1 MPLKVLTTVLAVV
14 LHGGG
19 GWVGVRP
26 ALCENN
32 LRLELL
38 QFGLQ
43 LSQFGICIF
52 DEVRDFG
59 ETLAVLG
66 HLAQL
71 LGALLDLQLFAD
83 FPADG
88 LFDFLQRDAGGVLA
102 GRVARAR
109 HAVFISQLI
118 QFWLPNKVALKHRC
132 QFLFICVKSLEQA
145 EIFKTKIADKYNF
158 QGHLPFGNLKLVLFA
173 RRRPV

>member
-1 MPLKVLTTVLAVV
+1 LKMVFNPTASKSKVLTTVLAVV
-14 LHGGG
+14 LRGGG

-32 LRLELL
+32 LRLKLL

-43 LSQFGICIF
+43 LCQFGICIF
-52 DEVRDFG
+52 DKVRDFG
-59 ETLAVLG
+59 EALAVLS
-66 HLAQL
+66 HLAQFL
-71 LGALLDLQLFAD
+71 SAFLDLQFLAD

-88 LFDFLQRDAGGVLA
+88 LFDLLQRDAGGVLA

-109 HAVFISQLI
+109 HAVLVSQLI

-132 QFLFICVKSLEQA
+132 DAQVSIYLCTVSKSLKRAGIFTFAEQN
-145 EIFKTKIADKYNF
+145 IF
-158 QGHLPFGNLKLVLFA
+158 
-173 RRRPV
+173 